1 MSQTLADDS
10 EVLFDQP
17 EESVG
22 ALEPE
27 GSSRN
32 RHKKETGFEE
42 TEPHR
47 GARPRKMD
55 FDQPVDDERG
65 ATSGRGGE
73 EDTSPV
79 AALEDTVVRMQRD
92 MEELQLENR
101 FLRTP
106 RVTRPVPLVRQAAL
120 TTTKVPWFNGS
131 TSWEQYLQV
140 FDAIVLLNDGVMQPR
155 PYSYCR
161 IYRMML

>member
-1 MSQTLADDS
+1 MPVTRIDKNFRNDRGSTDTRGVRNVSLADDS

-17 EESVG
+17 EESAG

-55 FDQPVDDERG
+55 FDQPVDNERG
-65 ATSGRGGE
+65 ATSGRG
-73 EDTSPV
+73 V
-79 AALEDTVVRMQRD
+79 KKIL
-92 MEELQLENR
+92 
-101 FLRTP
+101 P
-106 RVTRPVPLVRQAAL
+106 R
-120 TTTKVPWFNGS
+120 
-131 TSWEQYLQV
+131 
-140 FDAIVLLNDGVMQPR
+140 
-155 PYSYCR
+155 
-161 IYRMML
+161 

>member
-1 MSQTLADDS
+1 MAQTLADDS

-17 EESVG
+17 EESAG

-42 TEPHR
+42 TEPHL

-65 ATSGRGGE
+65 ATSGRGGKKI
-73 EDTSPV
+73 
-79 AALEDTVVRMQRD
+79 L
-92 MEELQLENR
+92 
-101 FLRTP
+101 P
-106 RVTRPVPLVRQAAL
+106 RWRH
-120 TTTKVPWFNGS
+120 
-131 TSWEQYLQV
+131 
-140 FDAIVLLNDGVMQPR
+140 
-155 PYSYCR
+155 
-161 IYRMML
+161 

>member
-17 EESVG
+17 EESAG

-42 TEPHR
+42 TELHR
-47 GARPRKMD
+47 GAWPRKMD

-65 ATSGRGGE
+65 ATSGRGGKKI
-73 EDTSPV
+73 
-79 AALEDTVVRMQRD
+79 L
-92 MEELQLENR
+92 
-101 FLRTP
+101 P
-106 RVTRPVPLVRQAAL
+106 RWRH
-120 TTTKVPWFNGS
+120 
-131 TSWEQYLQV
+131 
-140 FDAIVLLNDGVMQPR
+140 
-155 PYSYCR
+155 
-161 IYRMML
+161 